1 MAPAISYWT
10 IAALVLGFA
19 VLLPFIMGFFGGN
32 KFEVK
37 GKTILL
43 TGASEGMGKSVAI
56 QLAQKGANLMI
67 VSRSVEKLEAA
78 LLEIK
83 AAASSPSQ
91 RFHYLSADVTL
102 ANESARILTE
112 TTTLLGSAPD
122 IVWCIAGSS
131 HPALFLD
138 TPISTM
144 RSQMDMNYWSCVD
157 MAHAVLSRWLSPDAT
172 PADRHLIFTSSVLAF
187 YSTTGYSPYSPA
199 KAALKSLADTLDQ
212 ELLLYPNP
220 PKIHVVFPA
229 TITSPGLERE
239 NRTKPAVTL
248 LLEEADP
255 VQSPDQVAKAA
266 IAGLERGEFLIT
278 TGILGSAM
286 RACAWG
292 GSRRNAGLKDWVVE
306 CGLAA
311 VWGVVRWD
319 LDGKVKKWG
328 VEKGFMRGGTTSAK

>member
-1 MAPAISYWT
+1 M
-10 IAALVLGFA
+10 
-19 VLLPFIMGFFGGN
+19 
-32 KFEVK
+32 
-37 GKTILL
+37 
-43 TGASEGMGKSVAI
+43 
-56 QLAQKGANLMI
+56 
-67 VSRSVEKLEAA
+67 
-78 LLEIK
+78 
-83 AAASSPSQ
+83 
-91 RFHYLSADVTL
+91 SADVTRPD
-102 ANESARILTE
+102 ESARVLEE
-112 TTTLLGSAPD
+112 TTSIYGSLPD

-157 MAHAVLSRWLSPDAT
+157 MAHTILGRWLSPENPATT

-187 YSTTGYSPYSPA
+187 YSTAGYSPYSPA

-255 VQSPDQVAKAA
+255 VQSPEQVAKAA
-266 IAGLERGEFLIT
+266 IEGLERGEFLIT
-278 TGILGSAM
+278 TGFLGSAM

-292 GSRRNAGLKDWVVE
+292 GSRRNVGLKDWVVE

>member
-1 MAPAISYWT
+1 
-10 IAALVLGFA
+10 
-19 VLLPFIMGFFGGN
+19 
-32 KFEVK
+32 
-37 GKTILL
+37 
-43 TGASEGMGKSVAI
+43 MGKSVAI
-56 QLAQKGANLMI
+56 QLAQKGANLVI
-67 VSRSVEKLEAA
+67 VSRSVDKLEAA

-83 AAASSPSQ
+83 AAASSPSTQ
-91 RFHYLSADVTL
+91 RFHCISADVTL
-102 ANESARILTE
+102 PNESTRILAE
-112 TTTLLGSAPD
+112 TTTFNNGLTPD
-122 IVWCIAGSS
+122 IVWCIAGAS

-157 MAHAVLSRWLSPDAT
+157 MAHAILGQWLSPENNDHT
-172 PADRHLIFTSSVLAF
+172 QRRPTDRHLIFTSSVLAF
-187 YSTTGYSPYSPA
+187 YSTAGYSPYSPA
-199 KAALKSLADTLDQ
+199 KAALKSFADTLDQ

-220 PKIHVVFPA
+220 PKIHAVFPA

-255 VQSPDQVAKAA
+255 VQSPEQVAKAA
-266 IAGLERGEFLIT
+266 IEGLERGEFLIT
-278 TGILGSAM
+278 TGLLGSAM

-292 GSRRNAGLKDWVVE
+292 GSRRNAGLKDWIVE
-306 CGLAA
+306 CSLAA

-328 VEKGFMRGGTTSAK
+328 VEKGFMRGGMTSAK